1 MNFGRLSHSDRLRR
15 VDRLLADGRA
25 YSTREIIQEAQV
37 CAVNSIV
44 SELRAN
50 GRDISCVRKG
60 DVWFYRRRD
69 PRARR
74 NEKKTKH
81 QVRSS

>member
-1 MNFGRLSHSDRLRR
+1 MMHAARLTRSDRLRR
-15 VDRLLADGRA
+15 VDSLLADGRA
-25 YSTREIIQEAQV
+25 YSTMEIVQKAQV

-69 PRARR
+69 RR
-74 NEKKTKH
+74 KRCNEKRAK
-81 QVRSS
+81 R